1 MKKQNNTDEI
11 YMPLEK
17 FLCSDE
23 EEMISFTAKC
33 SMEVLD
39 DVIEWFGMG
48 VGIKKDTDKYF
59 ILHAVSTEEDII
71 RFLQKHLNDTEILEP
86 VEIRNV
92 IRENLEKSVRRYE
105 NEVCE

>member
-48 VGIKKDTDKYF
+48 VGIKD
-59 ILHAVSTEEDII
+59 
-71 RFLQKHLNDTEILEP
+71 R
-86 VEIRNV
+86 
-92 IRENLEKSVRRYE
+92 KSV
-105 NEVCE
+105 V

>member
-23 EEMISFTAKC
+23 EMISFTAKC
-33 SMEVLD
+33 SMEILD
-39 DVIEWFGMG
+39 DVIERFGMG

-59 ILHAVSTEEDII
+59 ILHAVSTEENII
-71 RFLQKHLNDTEILEP
+71 RFLQKHLSDTEILEP
-86 VEIRNV
+86 EDIRDKILKN
-92 IRENLEKSVRRYE
+92 IQDSIEKYKKIY
-105 NEVCE
+105 

>member
-59 ILHAVSTEEDII
+59 ILHAVSTEEYII
-71 RFLQKHLNDTEILEP
+71 RFFQKHLNNTEILEP
-86 VEIRNV
+86 KDIRDKILKN
-92 IRENLEKSVRRYE
+92 IQESIEKYK
-105 NEVCE
+105 NIY

>member
-1 MKKQNNTDEI
+1 MKKQNKSDEI

-23 EEMISFTAKC
+23 EMISFTAKC
-33 SMEVLD
+33 SMKVLD
-39 DVIEWFGMG
+39 DVIAWFGMG

-86 VEIRNV
+86 ESIRDKILKN
-92 IRENLEKSVRRYE
+92 IQDCIEKYK
-105 NEVCE
+105 NIY